1 MKMSKKALEGI
12 KVVEIGAAVAMP
24 IAGMLLGS
32 WGADVIHVEAP
43 GEGDMQRY
51 SSQRLG
57 AWTQYSEINYLWEHV
72 DRNKKS
78 ICVNLGSPEGQEI
91 IHRLCAEADVFMNN
105 LRPYEMEKFNLGYE
119 TIKARNPRIVYA
131 NLTGYG
137 QRGAEKN
144 SGGFDSVAFWARSG
158 VMEMMHD
165 PDTAPNVSR
174 AAYGDSITSLSL
186 LAGVMTA
193 LFARERTGIGQ
204 QVEVS
209 LYNTATWVLGFDIS
223 GCLVTGKDAPRP
235 QRKTMANPI
244 RNHYPTK
251 DNRWIMLGMTNA
263 QTYWPEFCRAI
274 DRPELEKDP
283 KFADFKARQ
292 KSCVELVKIIEE
304 IFRGKTYAEW
314 LAHLRKFKIVWSPVV
329 TPLEVT
335 RDEQAIANDFFG
347 EMEVPGQG
355 KIKVLN
361 NPIKLSATPAAIQ
374 CPAPELGEHTDAL
387 LAKLGYDPAEIKRMR
402 EAKIVA

>member
-1 MKMSKKALEGI
+1 MKQALEGI
-12 KVVEIGAAVAMP
+12 KIVEIGAAVAMP
-24 IAGMLLGS
+24 IAGMLMGS
-32 WGADVIHVEAP
+32 WGADVIHVEPP

-51 SSQRLG
+51 SSHRLG

-72 DRNKKS
+72 DRNKRS
-78 ICVNLGSPEGQEI
+78 ICINLASPEGQEL
-91 IHRLCAEADVFMNN
+91 IHKLCAGADVFLNN
-105 LRPYEMEKFNLGYE
+105 LRPYEMQKFNLGYE
-119 TIKARNPRIVYA
+119 AISARNPKIIYA

-137 QRGAEKN
+137 QKGPERN
-144 SGGFDSVAFWARSG
+144 SGGYDSVAFWARSG

-165 PDTAPNVSR
+165 PESAPNISR
-174 AAYGDSITSLSL
+174 GAYGDSITSLSL

-193 LFARERTGIGQ
+193 LFTRERTGIGQ

-209 LYNTATWVLGFDIS
+209 LYNTATWVLGFDIT

-235 QRKTMANPI
+235 QRKSMANPI

-283 KFADFKARQ
+283 KFVDFNARQ
-292 KSCVELVKIIEE
+292 KNCEELIKIIED
-304 IFRGKTYAEW
+304 IFRSKTYTEW
-314 LAHLRKFKIVWSPVV
+314 LAHLRNFKLVYSPVV
-329 TPLEVT
+329 TPLDVT
-335 RDEQAIANDFFG
+335 RDEQAIAHDFFG
-347 EMEVPGQG
+347 EMDIAGHG

-361 NPIKLSATPAAIQ
+361 NPIKLSKTPAGIK
-374 CPAPELGEHTDAL
+374 CRAPELAEHTAEI
-387 LAKLGYDPAEIKRMR
+387 LAGLGYTPEEIAKMK
-402 EAKIVA
+402 ETKIVE

>member
-1 MKMSKKALEGI
+1 MTKALEGI

-24 IAGMLLGS
+24 IAGMLMGS
-32 WGADVIHVEAP
+32 WGAEVIHVEP
-43 GEGDMQRY
+43 PERGDMQRY
-51 SSQRLG
+51 ASHRLG

-78 ICVNLGSPEGQEI
+78 IGVNLATPEGQEI
-91 IHRLCAEADVFMNN
+91 IHKLCAEADVFMNN
-105 LRPYEMEKFNLGYE
+105 LRPYEMGKFNLTYE
-119 TIKARNPRIVYA
+119 ALSKRNPRLIYA

-137 QRGAEKN
+137 LKGPEKN
-144 SGGFDSVAFWARSG
+144 AGGYDSVAFWARSG

-165 PDTAPNVSR
+165 LDQAPNISR
-174 AAYGDSITSLSL
+174 GAYGDSITSLNL

-193 LFARERTGIGQ
+193 LFVRERTGIGQ

-209 LYNTATWVLGFDIS
+209 LYNTAAWVLGFDIT
-223 GCLVTGKDAPRP
+223 GCLATGKDATRP

-263 QTYWPEFCRAI
+263 QHYWPEFCRAVN
-274 DRPELEKDP
+274 RPELENDP
-283 KFADFKARQ
+283 KYATFEARQ
-292 KSCVELVKIIEE
+292 QNAAELVKLIEG
-304 IFRGKTYAEW
+304 IFLTKTYAEW
-314 LAHLRKFKIVWSPVV
+314 MGHLGKFKLVWSPVS

-335 RDEQAIANDFFG
+335 RNEQAIANDFFG
-347 EMEVPGQG
+347 EMELPLHG

-361 NPIKLSATPAAIQ
+361 NPIKLSKTPAGIQ
-374 CPAPELGEHTDAL
+374 CRAPELGEHTAEL
-387 LAKLGYDPAEIKRMR
+387 MAKLGYGDEEVRRMK
-402 EAKIVA
+402 EAGVIG